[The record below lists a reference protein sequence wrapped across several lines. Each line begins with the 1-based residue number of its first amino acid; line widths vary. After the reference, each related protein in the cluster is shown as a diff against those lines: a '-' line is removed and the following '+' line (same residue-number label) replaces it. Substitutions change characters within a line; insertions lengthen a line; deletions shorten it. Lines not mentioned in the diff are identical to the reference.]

1 MSSLFI
7 FISYPRACIFF
18 PARSAIIRNLLLFPK
33 CMVSTG
39 PATGHSLRTRGE
51 KKSPLQIITVRDE
64 LSRGSTLFELTLH
77 SLYIHQ
83 RLLMSEPLN
92 YDDNGITGLFCSH
105 SEVVFRR
112 FQNKK
117 LSARGFSLWHFFPS
131 LLFSSTCFLIHFH
144 YNTAFCFVNIF
155 SATVS
160 RPQNIPAQNNLEII
174 MGDSLPVSEMAP

>member
-1 MSSLFI
+1 M
-7 FISYPRACIFF
+7 P
-18 PARSAIIRNLLLFPK
+18 
-33 CMVSTG
+33 
-39 PATGHSLRTRGE
+39 
-51 KKSPLQIITVRDE
+51 
-64 LSRGSTLFELTLH
+64 
-77 SLYIHQ
+77 
-83 RLLMSEPLN
+83 EPLN

-144 YNTAFCFVNIF
+144 YNTAFCFVNII

-160 RPQNIPAQNNLEII
+160 RLKMSTLNSTFFHVFIVLPFCTIRSLFYCIFSLLGSAIVRLPLLPA
-174 MGDSLPVSEMAP
+174 SHAPYFRSYASCFTSSSNSSPAE